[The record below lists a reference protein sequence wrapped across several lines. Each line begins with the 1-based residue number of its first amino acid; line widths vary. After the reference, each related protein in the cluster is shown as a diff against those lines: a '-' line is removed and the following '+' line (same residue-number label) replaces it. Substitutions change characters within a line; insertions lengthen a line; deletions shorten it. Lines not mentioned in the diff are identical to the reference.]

1 MKDGDRGVASGE
13 PRSRAGTGF
22 AGAGAGA
29 AFFDLDR
36 TLIRRSS
43 VLTLAPAFRR
53 AGLIRRRDLVHSAL
67 LQVQFVLRGASAE
80 RVRTASE
87 DGLRVLAGYPV
98 SELRSLVAGQMERAL
113 QPLVY
118 GQALQLAAE
127 HRERGERTYIASAT
141 LQEIVDAFA
150 ELLSFDGA
158 IGSLCE
164 IVDGVYTG
172 RTLRAAHGESKAEAV
187 RALALEHGFDLAASS
202 AYSDSYTDIPFLEA
216 VGRPVAVNPDRRL
229 RAIAAERGWPVLRFA
244 S

>member
-1 MKDGDRGVASGE
+1 VA
-13 PRSRAGTGF
+13 A
-22 AGAGAGA
+22 A

-67 LQVQFVLRGASAE
+67 LQAQFVLRGASAE

-98 SELRSLVAGQMERAL
+98 SDLRSLVAGQMERAL

-118 GQALQLAAE
+118 GDALKLAAE

-141 LQEIVDAFA
+141 LQEIVEAFA
-150 ELLSFDGA
+150 QLLSFDGA

-172 RTLRAAHGESKAEAV
+172 RPLRAAHGESKAEAV
-187 RALALEHGFDLAASS
+187 RALAAEHGFDLAASS
-202 AYSDSYTDIPFLEA
+202 AYSDSYTDVPFLEA

-229 RAIAAERGWPVLRFA
+229 RAIAAARGWPVLRFA
-244 S
+244 A